1 MGETRLCLA
10 ALEVLSSSLAKEFSL
25 GVLTN
30 AMGGHQRLW
39 HPKWWSRYVWG
50 YFASMQIACFVS
62 EQQYGID
69 RSKNPDQL
77 WPWWNEIMQKKKR
90 GEIPADMPG
99 YMIAA
104 YQNESEQRWAA
115 AREAAAEAAHEE

>member
-1 MGETRLCLA
+1 MGAQGHNRVHFPVAPSSLSW
-10 ALEVLSSSLAKEFSL
+10 LSSEDI
-25 GVLTN
+25 
-30 AMGGHQRLW
+30 MGGHQRLW

-50 YFASMQIACFVS
+50 YFATMQIACFAS

-69 RSKNPDQL
+69 RSKTPDQL
-77 WPWWNEIMQKKKR
+77 WPWWNEIIQKKRR
-90 GEIPADMPG
+90 GEIPADTPG
-99 YMIAA
+99 YMLTA

>member
-50 YFASMQIACFVS
+50 YFASMQLACFAS
-62 EQQYGID
+62 EQWYGID

-77 WPWWNEIMQKKKR
+77 WPWWNEIMQKKKN
-90 GEIPADMPG
+90 GEIPATCRATCSQLTRTSLSSVGLQPVR
-99 YMIAA
+99 
-104 YQNESEQRWAA
+104 QPQ
-115 AREAAAEAAHEE
+115 

>member
-1 MGETRLCLA
+1 MG
-10 ALEVLSSSLAKEFSL
+10 
-25 GVLTN
+25 
-30 AMGGHQRLW
+30 QRLW

-50 YFASMQIACFVS
+50 YFATMQIACFVS

-69 RSKNPDQL
+69 RSKCPDQL
-77 WPWWNEIMQKKKR
+77 WPWWNEIQQKKRK

-99 YMIAA
+99 YMLAA

-115 AREAAAEAAHEE
+115 AREAAAEAAHEELVQSSLLRFGQSVPIASGVERVS